1 MMYTKRYDVVRL
13 NMIFNYI
20 DNHIDS
26 YFNEHNKYYS
36 DYYETLQIMN
46 ILRILP
52 YVKKESV
59 RDFVLNI
66 LSSFVEL

>member
-1 MMYTKRYDVVRL
+1 MMYTKKYDIVRL
-13 NMIFNYI
+13 NMIFSYI
-20 DNHIDS
+20 DNKINE
-26 YFNEHNKYYS
+26 YFSNNKYYS
-36 DYYETLQIMN
+36 NHYETLQIMN

-66 LSSFVEL
+66 LTSFVEL

>member
-1 MMYTKRYDVVRL
+1 MYTKRYDVVRL
-13 NMIFNYI
+13 NMIFDYI
-20 DNHIDS
+20 DNRIHS
-26 YFNEHNKYYS
+26 YFNEHNIYYK
-36 DYYETLQIMN
+36 DYYDTLQIMN

-66 LSSFVEL
+66 LSSFVGL